1 RILVRPPPT
10 PETPGDAVHRITG
23 TVLCATLLL
32 AACKVERTPRRFYSQ
47 RDPAAAERELFTAE
61 LTDRVAAV
69 GPALDR
75 RDAGG
80 ALFALAP
87 APDVHVIGPEGG
99 IPAVGPDRLAAV
111 LLAVT
116 DTVPAT
122 VSVHDVRVALGPRA
136 QTGWFSA
143 GVEVLRPGAADPAGA
158 ADTLRFSGVY
168 LRNRGEWR
176 LMQAHL
182 SRAFTPPAAP
192 QPSPPDSAGRGAA
205 APAEAPPT

>member
-1 RILVRPPPT
+1 MR
-10 PETPGDAVHRITG
+10 RITG
-23 TVLCATLLL
+23 TALCATLLL
-32 AACKVERTPRRFYSQ
+32 AACKVERTPRQFYSQ
-47 RDPAAAERELFTAE
+47 RDPAATERALFTAE

-75 RDAGG
+75 RDPGG

-87 APDVHVIGPEGG
+87 APDVHVIGPDGG
-99 IPAVGPDRLAAV
+99 APATGPDGLVAILRAV
-111 LLAVT
+111 TT

-143 GVEVLRPGAADPAGA
+143 GVEVLRPGAADPAAA

-168 LRNRGEWR
+168 LRTRGEWR

-192 QPSPPDSAGRGAA
+192 PPSPPDSAPRGAA
-205 APAEAPPT
+205 APAAAPPT